1 MFTKQKLFTGL
12 AAAVMVVVGAVDT
25 TPVAAADI
33 TFSGSGGMVA
43 EYTKEVYNVPFTK
56 ETGITIKRVGAEA
69 KRMVQLEAMVKS
81 GKVTWD
87 AMEVSASDY
96 PIGVRKNL
104 FEEIDY
110 SKVDPENK
118 LPAAAR
124 QKYGV
129 AYAAWSQILAVRTD
143 KLPAG
148 KQMKS
153 WADFWNVKEFP
164 GPRSLRGRPQD
175 NLEFALL
182 ADGAKKEDL
191 YKILSTKEGV
201 DRAFKK
207 LDEIKPHII
216 TWWKS
221 GAQSVQLLSDGEI
234 HYGTSYNG
242 RITKIA
248 KSGVPTDIVWEGG
261 ALHLSFVS
269 IPKGS
274 KKIKEAYMFAK
285 YRTLDPK
292 RMKDYIA
299 YLPYPGFAPGLYD
312 GLDPKVAMT
321 LPTSV
326 SNMKAQFSADE
337 VWWSNNIDA
346 IQERWTEWLLE

>member
-1 MFTKQKLFTGL
+1 M
-12 AAAVMVVVGAVDT
+12 
-25 TPVAAADI
+25 
-33 TFSGSGGMVA
+33 
-43 EYTKEVYNVPFTK
+43 
-56 ETGITIKRVGAEA
+56 
-69 KRMVQLEAMVKS
+69 
-81 GKVTWD
+81 
-87 AMEVSASDY
+87 
-96 PIGVRKNL
+96 
-104 FEEIDY
+104 
-110 SKVDPENK
+110 
-118 LPAAAR
+118 
-124 QKYGV
+124 
-129 AYAAWSQILAVRTD
+129 
-143 KLPAG
+143 
-148 KQMKS
+148 
-153 WADFWNVKEFP
+153 
-164 GPRSLRGRPQD
+164 
-175 NLEFALL
+175 
-182 ADGAKKEDL
+182 
-191 YKILSTKEGV
+191 
-201 DRAFKK
+201 
-207 LDEIKPHII
+207 
-216 TWWKS
+216 
-221 GAQSVQLLSDGEI
+221 SDGEI